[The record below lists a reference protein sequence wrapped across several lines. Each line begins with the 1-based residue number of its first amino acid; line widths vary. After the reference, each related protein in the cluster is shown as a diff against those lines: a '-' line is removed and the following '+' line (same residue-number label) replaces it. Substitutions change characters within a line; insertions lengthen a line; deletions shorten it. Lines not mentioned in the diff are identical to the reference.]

1 MIHEGEQ
8 ISSQNLD
15 PFSGKAGLL
24 LVDLEVVR
32 LQTRPMTEGTFK
44 SYKNELLNGSSV
56 ACTIKIF

>member
-15 PFSGKAGLL
+15 LFSGKAGLL

-32 LQTRPMTEGTFK
+32 LLKRPMTEDTFK
-44 SYKNELLNGSSV
+44 SYKSEFLEAALWPV
-56 ACTIKIF
+56 L